1 MEEAI
6 LKGADVQMR
15 PVLMATLAAAIGL
28 LPAAV
33 ATGIGSQAQQ
43 PLARVVV
50 GGMLTA
56 AVLIL
61 LVLPVL
67 YQFFASRVER
77 RTLK

>member
-1 MEEAI
+1 
-6 LKGADVQMR
+6 
-15 PVLMATLAAAIGL
+15 
-28 LPAAV
+28 
-33 ATGIGSQAQQ
+33 
-43 PLARVVV
+43 
-50 GGMLTA
+50 MLTA